1 MRITVTSNDILIGK
15 GRNITFN
22 ASASG
27 IGTLRYQ
34 WRKRGSNRLPD
45 KVLGNDTLT
54 LTIPNIEKSD
64 EGDYYC
70 IATNMWNRSVES
82 NNVTLNVYGR
92 LAYFAIC
99 ANLF

>member
-1 MRITVTSNDILIGK
+1 MVWLEASKTSIFPPVKISHYTVLIGEE
-15 GRNITFN
+15 RNVTFN

-34 WRKRGSNRLPD
+34 WKKRGSDRLPD

-70 IATNMWNRSVES
+70 IVTNMWNRSVES
-82 NNVTLNVYGR
+82 NS
-92 LAYFAIC
+92 ASP
-99 ANLF
+99 